1 MHSLCKNG
9 VILIRVSLYTRVS
22 TEEQAR
28 HGISL
33 EAQSAALHEWAESN
47 GHVIVGEYM
56 DDGISARK
64 APSKR
69 PALQQLLR
77 DIPTNKTELIAFTKL
92 DRWTRNVKGYY
103 QVQDA
108 LDRNKVSWIA
118 VQEDYETITASGRF
132 KVNIMLSVAENEAD
146 RTSERIKSIME
157 HKVVMGEA
165 ITNALPVG
173 YKIENKRV
181 VPDERAEAAQAV
193 FDCFIRTANTQRA
206 RDMLDNIY
214 GISLPL
220 LSIRN
225 MLRNE
230 LYLGRYRGNTEY
242 CQPIIKP
249 EVFAEAQRILDHRTV
264 KQTHTRHTYLFSG
277 LVFCGD
283 CNHRMVGVS
292 TSVLSY
298 RCNQHYELKRCTH
311 CGYYNE
317 VKLESYITQHLN
329 EVVAGYTAEYESEK
343 KKTPQI
349 DRAAIQRKLD
359 RLKDLYVDG
368 DIDKEKYKEE
378 RDKLTP
384 LLEVKPTVV
393 QKPTVVIGDDFLQHY
408 AALSRQQ
415 KQEFW
420 RNIIDRIVIDKSKQ
434 VSIFLR

>member
-1 MHSLCKNG
+1 MK
-9 VILIRVSLYTRVS
+9 VALYTRVS

-47 GHVIVGEYM
+47 GHVIVGEYT
-56 DDGISARK
+56 DDGVSARK

-69 PALQQLLR
+69 PALQRLLK
-77 DIPTNKTELIAFTKL
+77 DISVNHTEVIAFTKL

-108 LDRNKVSWIA
+108 LDRNKVAWIA
-118 VQEDYETITASGRF
+118 IQEDYETLTASGRF

-157 HKVVMGEA
+157 HKIVMGEA
-165 ITNALPVG
+165 ITRSLPVG
-173 YKIENKRV
+173 YEIRDKHV
-181 VPDERAEAAQAV
+181 VPNEHAEAAQAV
-193 FDCFIRTANTQRA
+193 FDFFIRTANTQRA
-206 RDMLDNIY
+206 RDMLQNVY

-220 LSIRN
+220 LSIRT

-249 EVFAEAQRILDHRTV
+249 EVFAEAQRLLDHRTV
-264 KQTHTRHTYLFSG
+264 KQTHTRQTYLFSG
-277 LVFCGD
+277 LVFCAECG
-283 CNHRMVGVS
+283 HRMVGIH
-292 TSVLSY
+292 TKVLSY
-298 RCNQHYELKRCTH
+298 RCNQHYELKRCSH
-311 CGYYNE
+311 GGYYNE
-317 VKLESYITQHLN
+317 EKLESYITQHLN
-329 EVVAGYTAEYESEK
+329 ETVAGYTAEYEAEK

-384 LLEVKPTVV
+384 LLEVKESRPR
-393 QKPTVVIGDDFLQHY
+393 KPTVVVGDNFAETY
-408 AALSRQQ
+408 GKLSRAQ

-420 RNIIDRIVIDKSKQ
+420 RNIIDKIVIDKSKNI
-434 VSIFLR
+434 SIFLR

>member
-1 MHSLCKNG
+1 
-9 VILIRVSLYTRVS
+9 
-22 TEEQAR
+22 
-28 HGISL
+28 
-33 EAQSAALHEWAESN
+33 
-47 GHVIVGEYM
+47 
-56 DDGISARK
+56 
-64 APSKR
+64 
-69 PALQQLLR
+69 
-77 DIPTNKTELIAFTKL
+77 
-92 DRWTRNVKGYY
+92 
-103 QVQDA
+103 
-108 LDRNKVSWIA
+108 VSWIA

-173 YKIENKRV
+173 YKIEGKRV

-193 FDCFIRTANTQRA
+193 FECFIRTANTQRA

-230 LYLGRYRGNTEY
+230 LYLGRYRGNLDY
-242 CQPIIKP
+242 CKPII
-249 EVFAEAQRILDHRTV
+249 EQRVFDEAQRLLDSRTV
-264 KQTHTRHTYLFSG
+264 KQTPTRQTYLFSG
-277 LVFCGD
+277 LVFCGE
-283 CNHRMVGVS
+283 CGHRMVGIH
-292 TSVLSY
+292 TKVLSY
-298 RCNQHYELKRCTH
+298 RCNQHYELKRCSH
-311 CGYYNE
+311 GGYYNE
-317 VKLESYITQHLN
+317 AKLESYITQHLN
-329 EVVAGYTAEYESEK
+329 EVVAGYTAEYEAEK
-343 KKTPQI
+343 KKAPQI

-368 DIDKEKYKEE
+368 DIGKEKYKEE

-384 LLEVKPTVV
+384 LLEVKESRPR
-393 QKPTVVIGDDFLQHY
+393 KPTVVIGNDFLQHY
-408 AALSRQQ
+408 ANLSRQQ

-420 RNIIDRIVIDKSKQ
+420 RNIIDRIVIDQSKQ

>member
-1 MHSLCKNG
+1 M
-9 VILIRVSLYTRVS
+9 ILIRVSLYTRVS
-22 TEEQAR
+22 TDEQVR

-33 EAQSAALHEWAESN
+33 SAQSAALHEWAESN
-47 GHVIVGEYM
+47 GHVIVGEYK
-56 DDGISARK
+56 DDGVSARK
-64 APSKR
+64 SPSKR

-77 DIPTNKTELIAFTKL
+77 DILINKTELIAFTKL

-165 ITNALPVG
+165 ITRSLPIG
-173 YKIENKRV
+173 YKIENKHV
-181 VPDERAEAAQAV
+181 VPDEHAEAAQAV
-193 FDCFIRTANTQRA
+193 FDCFIRTANTQQT

-220 LSIRN
+220 LSIRT

-242 CQPIIKP
+242 CQGIIKP

-277 LVFCGD
+277 LVFCGE

-292 TSVLSY
+292 TKVLSY
-298 RCNQHYELKRCTH
+298 RCNQHYELKRCPLN
-311 CGYYNE
+311 GYFNE
-317 VKLESYITQHLN
+317 SKLESYILQHLN
-329 EVVAGYTAEYESEK
+329 EIVAGYTAEYEAEK
-343 KKTPQI
+343 KKPTI
-349 DRAAIQRKLD
+349 DRYAIQRKLD
-359 RLKDLYVDG
+359 RLKELYVDG

-378 RDKLTP
+378 RDRLTP
-384 LLEVKPTVV
+384 LLEVKPTVSHN
-393 QKPTVVIGDDFLQHY
+393 PTVVIGNDFLQHY
-408 AALSRQQ
+408 STLSCQQ

-420 RNIIDRIVIDKSKQ
+420 RNIIDRIVIDKNRE